1 MNFNI
6 VGDYMPEREKLAYD
20 LVLLRKNFLDYHSDL
35 LHKTPA
41 KWQTVRDALRPGELA
56 VEITMCPDE
65 MLLLGRDYP
74 APVSVQIPDELFTE
88 IAKYNPTDA
97 VNINEFYSPNS
108 PLGKLTELLSPYL
121 DGIHTLYISPTNL
134 FSQFNFGAAPYN
146 GRRLGDVFDVV
157 QMTTTADIGRRDE
170 KEKFSSADK
179 ALIYGGIDYGP
190 IKPDAPESESD
201 RLGLRGAIAEM
212 RGGFGYLPHTL
223 TEVKAIASIFDDCSL
238 YTGTDAS
245 EDQIKATDWP
255 RTEGVLHIA
264 THGYSLPAPS
274 YDESEGTRSRI
285 ATIRERSGLL
295 MSGANYSL
303 SGHQA
308 GAEDGILT
316 SKEIADFDMGNVELA
331 VLSSC
336 SSGTG
341 DLTDTTGVVYG
352 VANAMK
358 SAGVKRVIATLW
370 DIPDEASATAMRSF
384 YRHLTSGI
392 GVRQSLRAMR
402 RDMMEQGFADPYYW
416 ASFVCLE

>member
-97 VNINEFYSPNS
+97 VNINEFYSPDS

-179 ALIYGGIDYGP
+179 ALIYGGIDYGKWHIGHEWEP
-190 IKPDAPESESD
+190 HDLPDP
-201 RLGLRGAIAEM
+201 
-212 RGGFGYLPHTL
+212 
-223 TEVKAIASIFDDCSL
+223 DDDIEIQ
-238 YTGTDAS
+238 DA
-245 EDQIKATDWP
+245 
-255 RTEGVLHIA
+255 V
-264 THGYSLPAPS
+264 
-274 YDESEGTRSRI
+274 
-285 ATIRERSGLL
+285 
-295 MSGANYSL
+295 
-303 SGHQA
+303 
-308 GAEDGILT
+308 
-316 SKEIADFDMGNVELA
+316 
-331 VLSSC
+331 
-336 SSGTG
+336 
-341 DLTDTTGVVYG
+341 
-352 VANAMK
+352 
-358 SAGVKRVIATLW
+358 
-370 DIPDEASATAMRSF
+370 
-384 YRHLTSGI
+384 
-392 GVRQSLRAMR
+392 
-402 RDMMEQGFADPYYW
+402 
-416 ASFVCLE
+416 